1 MNNDKK
7 TILIFAYFF
16 PPCGMTAAHR
26 PLSWVKYFPKF
37 GFYPIVITRN
47 WDVDIKSQLD
57 LSKPSGQELRIEKFD
72 THEVHYIPF
81 EGNIRDRLYVK
92 YGDSKFRILR
102 KILSLLILF
111 IDRLYFKLSEFWVF
125 YKYAKQISE
134 KVNLDAVLVT
144 AQPYLMHRLGYKLK
158 KDFPNIKWVADYRDA
173 WTTSEINLVNKG
185 RLFTLLGKID
195 KRLERKWLSNAS
207 FITSVSYPLAERIS
221 NTFDIPGYEI
231 QNGFELAEFDE
242 LGEVG
247 KFDKFTIT
255 YVGTLYPGQK
265 IELFIDAMKR
275 LIDDGKKNI
284 ELSLPG
290 LSFDVEQSER
300 VRKSMKGYE
309 EYVSIT
315 ERIPKK
321 DTLLIEKKSHLL
333 LYVGWEGFT
342 GVVGSKI
349 YEYLA
354 SGTKLLVAP
363 GDNSCI
369 DEIMEYSKAGA
380 YHSTVDE
387 VYGFIMNQYL
397 QFEKGDA
404 EVNKMSDEIM
414 TYSRENQARLLA
426 ELLEKKH

>member
-1 MNNDKK
+1 MTDDKK

-26 PLSWVKYFPKF
+26 PLSWVKYLPKF

-47 WDVDIKSQLD
+47 WNVEIKSQQD
-57 LSKPSGQELRIEKFD
+57 LSKPCGEEVKVDKFD

-81 EGNIRDRLYVK
+81 KGNVRDRLYVK
-92 YGDSKFRILR
+92 YGDNKFRTLR
-102 KILSLLILF
+102 KILSLCILF
-111 IDRLYFKLSEFWVF
+111 VDRLFFKFSEFYSF
-125 YKYAKQISE
+125 YNYSKNITKNSKI
-134 KVNLDAVLVT
+134 DCVLVT

-158 KDFPNIKWVADYRDA
+158 NDFPNIKWIADYRDA

-195 KRLERKWLSNAS
+195 GRLERKWLSNAS

-221 NTFDIPGYEI
+221 QTFNVPGYEI
-231 QNGFELAEFDE
+231 QNGFEHQEFQE
-242 LGEVG
+242 LGDVG
-247 KFDKFTIT
+247 KFEKFTIT

-265 IELFIDAMKR
+265 IELFIAAMKR
-275 LIDDGKKNI
+275 LIDEGKTDI
-284 ELSLPG
+284 ELCLPG
-290 LSFDVEQSER
+290 LSFDVEQSTR
-300 VRKSMKGYE
+300 VRSALKGYE
-309 EYVSIT
+309 QYVSIT

-321 DTLLIEKKSHLL
+321 ETLIIEKKSHLL

-342 GVVGSKI
+342 GVIGSKV

-369 DEIMEYSKAGA
+369 DEIIEHSKAGA
-380 YHSTVDE
+380 FHNSIDG
-387 VYGFIMNQYL
+387 VYDFLKENYL
-397 QFEKGDA
+397 AFEKG
-404 EVNKMSDEIM
+404 ESSGNQMSESIM
-414 TYSRENQARLLA
+414 TYSRENQAKLLA
-426 ELLEKKH
+426 NLLIQN

>member
-1 MNNDKK
+1 MKSKK

-37 GFYPIVITRN
+37 GYYPIVITRN
-47 WDVDIKSQLD
+47 WDVEIKSQLD
-57 LSKPSGQELRIEKFD
+57 LSKPSGKDLRIEKFD

-81 EGNIRDRLYVK
+81 KGNVRDRLYVK
-92 YGDSKFRILR
+92 HGDNKFRILR

-111 IDRLYFKLSEFWVF
+111 IDRLYFKLSEFSAF
-125 YKYAKQISE
+125 YDYAKEITS
-134 KVNLDAVLVT
+134 KVKIDAVLVT

-158 KDFPNIKWVADYRDA
+158 KKFPTIKWVADYRDA

-185 RLFTLLGKID
+185 KLFTLLGKID
-195 KRLERKWLSNAS
+195 RKLERKWLSNAD

-221 NTFDIPGYEI
+221 NTFNVPGYEI
-231 QNGFELAEFDE
+231 QNGFELNEFDE

-265 IELFIDAMKR
+265 IELFIEAMKR
-275 LIDDGKKNI
+275 LIDEGKNNI

-290 LSFDVEQSER
+290 LSFDVEQSQR
-300 VRKSMKGYE
+300 VRDAVVGYE
-309 EYVSIT
+309 KYVSIT

-321 DTLLIEKKSHLL
+321 ETLLIEKKSHIL

-342 GVVGSKI
+342 GVIGSKV

-369 DEIMEYSKAGA
+369 DEIMEHSKAGA
-380 YHSTVDE
+380 YHSSVDE
-387 VYGFIMNQYL
+387 VYQFLLDQYTK
-397 QFEKGDA
+397 FESGNA
-404 EVNKMSDEIM
+404 EVNEMSEAIM

-426 ELLEKKH
+426 ELLESK

>member
-1 MNNDKK
+1 MKSDKK

-26 PLSWVKYFPKF
+26 PLSWVKYFPKL

-47 WDVDIKSQLD
+47 WDVEIKSQLD
-57 LSKPSGQELRIEKFD
+57 LSKPSGQDLRIEKFD

-81 EGNIRDRLYVK
+81 QGNIRDRLYVK
-92 YGDSKFRILR
+92 YGDNKFRILR

-111 IDRLYFKLSEFWVF
+111 VDRLYFSMSEFSSF
-125 YKYAKQISE
+125 YKYAKELTKTI
-134 KVNLDAVLVT
+134 KLDYVVVT

-158 KDFPNIKWVADYRDA
+158 KDFPNIKWIADYRDA

-185 RLFTLLGKID
+185 QLFTVLGKID

-207 FITSVSYPLAERIS
+207 FVTSVSYPLAERIS
-221 NTFDIPGYEI
+221 KTFNLPGYEI
-231 QNGFELAEFDE
+231 QNGFEIDEFDA
-242 LGEVG
+242 LGDLG
-247 KFDKFTIT
+247 KFEKFTIT
-255 YVGTLYPGQK
+255 YVGTLYPGQN

-275 LIDDGKKNI
+275 LIDEGKLNI
-284 ELSLPG
+284 ELNLPG
-290 LSFDVEQSER
+290 LSFDVEQSDR
-300 VRKSMKGYE
+300 VRQAMKHYE
-309 EYVSIT
+309 KYVSIS

-321 DTLLIEKKSHLL
+321 ETLIIEKKSHLL

-342 GVVGSKI
+342 GVIGSKI

-363 GDNSCI
+363 GDDSCI
-369 DEIMEYSKAGA
+369 DEIMEHSKAGA
-380 YHSTVDE
+380 YHSSVDE
-387 VYGFIMNQYL
+387 VYGFLKNQYME
-397 QFEKGDA
+397 FENGNTQ
-404 EVNKMSDEIM
+404 VNSISSEIM

-426 ELLEKKH
+426 ELITK

>member
-1 MNNDKK
+1 MLKDKK

-47 WDVDIKSQLD
+47 WDVEIKSQLD
-57 LSKPSGQELRIEKFD
+57 LSKPSGQDLRIEKYD

-81 EGNIRDRLYVK
+81 KGNVRDVLYVK
-92 YGDSKFRILR
+92 HGDNKFKTLR

-111 IDRLYFKLSEFWVF
+111 IDRLYFSMSEFSAF
-125 YKYAKQISE
+125 YEYAKE
-134 KVNLDAVLVT
+134 LTKKVKLDYVLVT

-158 KDFPNIKWVADYRDA
+158 KDFPEIKWVADYRDA

-185 RLFTLLGKID
+185 KLFTLLGKID

-221 NTFDIPGYEI
+221 KTFNLPGYEI
-231 QNGFELAEFDE
+231 QNGFELTEFDE
-242 LGEVG
+242 LGDVG

-255 YVGTLYPGQK
+255 YVGTLYPGQN

-275 LIDDGKKNI
+275 LIDEGKTNI

-290 LSFDVEQSER
+290 LSFDVEQTER
-300 VRKSMKGYE
+300 VRRVMTGYE
-309 EYVSIT
+309 KYVSIT
-315 ERIPKK
+315 ERIPKL

-342 GVVGSKI
+342 GVIGSKV

-369 DEIMEYSKAGA
+369 DEIMEHSKAGA
-380 YHSTVDE
+380 YHSSVDE
-387 VYGFIMNQYL
+387 VYNYLKNQYAE
-397 QFEKGDA
+397 FENGNA
-404 EVNKMSDEIM
+404 QVNTMSDEIM

-426 ELLEKKH
+426 ELLTSK